1 MLYVFF
7 WFQGEILKLEFLEEG
22 QYYNQTLILDKKS
35 IQFDVPKHAGIEE
48 TQYLYD
54 YDAVSLD
61 FIVYFMKTCKVARVA
76 YRVSW
81 FYNPLTV

>member
-1 MLYVFF
+1 MLCVFL

-22 QYYNQTLILDKKS
+22 QYYNQTIILDKKS

-61 FIVYFMKTCKVARVA
+61 FIVYFMKTFHFTRVG
-76 YRVSW
+76 YRVS
-81 FYNPLTV
+81 